1 MRFKYVHVS
10 KKNIHKTNRKFFEN
24 ILSIYLVY
32 ISCATVLVHVQLRQV
47 FHGAQSH
54 KVVRNTFLWLLV
66 LQVKRSLQTMAPITK
81 VITPTP
87 RVIPTPVEEVRPSLL
102 DVFFLLKEDNSDLFT
117 ARNFLVSSI
126 LFWRT
131 ILSLMKFCEA
141 NLLQGHLHPENYIP
155 LT

>member
-10 KKNIHKTNRKFFEN
+10 KKNKAYIKQIGKKIEN

-32 ISCATVLVHVQLRQV
+32 IICATVLVHVQLRQV

-54 KVVRNTFLWLLV
+54 KVVRNTFLCLLV

-87 RVIPTPVEEVRPSLL
+87 RVIPVPVEE
-102 DVFFLLKEDNSDLFT
+102 
-117 ARNFLVSSI
+117 ARSS
-126 LFWRT
+126 
-131 ILSLMKFCEA
+131 
-141 NLLQGHLHPENYIP
+141 
-155 LT
+155 